1 MKKSKKLENEGLD
14 IINDIQNKIEK
25 NNQNKKSKKII
36 WITSSAIL
44 FIIAIVFWGV
54 VDKVGDAVGETVADV
69 VGTDLG
75 NAKSLYYLTDE
86 FLEERISNSSYSLYS
101 QCQVTRVV
109 DGDTIDVDCPF
120 NKNEKIRYAYLD
132 TPEVWKKVNG
142 KWEEDNQC
150 FGKEASS
157 INKELVEGKKVF
169 IFDQSITKD
178 PYGRRISNVIVKDG
192 KDKNLMV
199 NSFLVGE
206 GYATVYYSRDP
217 LFKMLN
223 TGKEEN
229 MAKVEGLAK
238 KYNKGLWGKCN

>member
-1 MKKSKKLENEGLD
+1 MKT
-14 IINDIQNKIEK
+14 
-25 NNQNKKSKKII
+25 KII
-36 WITSSAIL
+36 WITSSTIL
-44 FIIAIVFWGV
+44 FILAIIFWGI

-69 VGTDLG
+69 VGTDLD
-75 NAKSLYYLTDE
+75 NAKSDYYFSDE
-86 FLEERISNSSYSLYS
+86 FLEETISGSSFSTYSK
-101 QCQVTRVV
+101 CQVTRVV

-120 NKNEKIRYAYLD
+120 NKNETIRYAYLD

-150 FGKEASS
+150 FGKEASN
-157 INKELVEGKKVF
+157 INKELVEGKEVF
-169 IFDQSITKD
+169 LFHQSPIKD
-178 PYGRRISNVIVKDG
+178 AYGRRISSVIVKDG

-206 GYATVYYSRDP
+206 GYATVYYSKDR
-217 LFKMLN
+217 LFKILN
-223 TGKEEN
+223 SGKEQN